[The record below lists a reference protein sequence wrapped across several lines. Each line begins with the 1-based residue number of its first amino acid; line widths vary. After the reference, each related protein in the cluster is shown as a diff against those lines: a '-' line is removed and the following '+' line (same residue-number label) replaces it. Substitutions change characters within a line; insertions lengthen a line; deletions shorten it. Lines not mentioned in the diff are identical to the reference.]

1 MDMRGGGGE
10 LRSSHKGTRNMN
22 ILKAVHAKLVEQ
34 YMADH
39 PEADEDEAEDATAN
53 EAAAKVA
60 DRLTYIADEQR
71 QRRREG
77 W

>member
-1 MDMRGGGGE
+1 M
-10 LRSSHKGTRNMN
+10 
-22 ILKAVHAKLVEQ
+22 IKAIHAKLVEQ

-39 PEADEDEAEDATAN
+39 PEADEDQAEDATAN
-53 EAAAKVA
+53 EAGANEA
-60 DRLTYIADEQR
+60 DRLAYIADEQR

>member
-1 MDMRGGGGE
+1 M
-10 LRSSHKGTRNMN
+10 T
-22 ILKAVHAKLVEQ
+22 KALHAKLVEQ

-53 EAAAKVA
+53 EVA
-60 DRLTYIADEQR
+60 DRLTYIAGEQR